1 MAAWEPWVT
10 KGIGAGG
17 TFLFSGKLSALP
29 GKTGPVNWMDFHTTL
44 QVTRDFLKKNPE
56 TIRRMLRALKT
67 ATTFVNSNRDET
79 INILSPALSIPK
91 QELREMMNRNTY
103 SMIVDNSFVK
113 GSETITSFLREL
125 NNIDKSPKLKDY
137 ADFSLLEQIDPDLV
151 KVKI

>member
-1 MAAWEPWVT
+1 M
-10 KGIGAGG
+10 
-17 TFLFSGKLSALP
+17 
-29 GKTGPVNWMDFHTTL
+29 
-44 QVTRDFLKKNPE
+44 
-56 TIRRMLRALKT
+56 
-67 ATTFVNSNRDET
+67 NSNRDET

-137 ADFSLLEQIDPDLV
+137 ADFSLLEQVDPDLV